1 MRRQWLALIGATIVA
16 AVAQSWSA
24 GSVGAQTPARAQQPA
39 TTSPAAPTP
48 AQPPATAAGA
58 QRAAKK
64 WTPPRTADGHVDLQ
78 GTYDIATMT
87 PLERPQGI
95 TSLGISDREAAAL
108 EAYEAQR
115 NAKDSAPSSGDRPAP
130 EVGGD
135 RGPTKSYLETLF
147 RAGGGAVGGYN
158 LFWLAPGSKVMTIDG
173 QHRSSV

>member
-1 MRRQWLALIGATIVA
+1 MACPDRRHHRSRRGPIV
-16 AVAQSWSA
+16 VLRHRRSA
-24 GSVGAQTPARAQQPA
+24 DAGRTRGG
-39 TTSPAAPTP
+39 AAP
-48 AQPPATAAGA
+48 ADRSV
-58 QRAAKK
+58 RAESGEK

-78 GTYDIATMT
+78 GTYDVATMT

-95 TSLGISDREAAAL
+95 TSLSISDKEAAGL

-173 QHRSSV
+173 QHRSSI